1 MGMGGE
7 MKLCETAPELVG
19 KRAESGADSVGQY
32 DRLVQALQRQ
42 VDAGPV
48 FRLGREEAPKRGAS
62 SRPVYSR
69 DERRF
74 WLSPGRAVP

>member
-1 MGMGGE
+1 
-7 MKLCETAPELVG
+7 MKWCEAAPKLVG
-19 KRAESGADSVGQY
+19 NRAESGADSVGQY
-32 DRLVQALQRQ
+32 ERLVQALQLQ
-42 VDAGPV
+42 ADAGPG
-48 FRLGREEAPKRGAS
+48 FLLDREEAPKRGAS